1 MTNYA
6 QGGICNEPFISPPIN
21 RGTIYGRTARINK
34 EIVQAIEC
42 GIDPK
47 AIIHPNP
54 ITTNL
59 LQIGDIQFIR
69 KPTPT
74 KIIRSNNATI
84 VFWSDDTKTV
94 VKRSPT
100 TPDDPYNAFCAAL
113 GIKLYGTNSALKR
126 AIREAGG
133 LPDAVKE
140 DSQYPTVEIVRKNE
154 RISKISKISKIYI
167 DGNLLRGVH
176 NVEIKTAASGD
187 ELVYITLTIAT
198 DRDNVKIVKED

>member
-1 MTNYA
+1 MTDYA

-133 LPDAVKE
+133 LPDTQDREAGGLPDTVKE
-140 DSQYPTVEIVRKNE
+140 
-154 RISKISKISKIYI
+154 
-167 DGNLLRGVH
+167 
-176 NVEIKTAASGD
+176 
-187 ELVYITLTIAT
+187 AT
-198 DRDNVKIVKED
+198 P